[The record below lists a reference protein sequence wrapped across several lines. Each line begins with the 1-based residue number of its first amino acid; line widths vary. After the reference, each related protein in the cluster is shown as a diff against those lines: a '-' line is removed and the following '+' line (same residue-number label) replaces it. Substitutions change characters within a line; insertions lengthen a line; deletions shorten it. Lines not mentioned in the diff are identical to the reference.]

1 MMLKRILVTLA
12 ASVVALGTVGA
23 VDEVAF
29 AAAGTDT
36 ERLIARASDGQ
47 AHLMRGDIDG
57 YRRALELA
65 PDFTLMDPFGGTP
78 TGAPKSDAHWKKI
91 GTFFRDGHDAAFE
104 PIATYA
110 SRDMIVLVANEHAH
124 VAVGSLPA
132 QIWSLR
138 VTLIFRR
145 DAGAWRLVHRHAD
158 PLANGIP
165 LDKAGFLARGGDRHR
180 ERGH

>member
-1 MMLKRILVTLA
+1 MLKRILVTLA
-12 ASVVALGTVGA
+12 ASVVALGAVGA
-23 VDEVAF
+23 VDEFAF

-36 ERLIARASDGQ
+36 ERLIARASDGH
-47 AHLMRGDIDG
+47 AYLMRGDVDG
-57 YRRALELA
+57 YRRSLELA

-165 LDKAGFLARGGDRHR
+165 LDQAGFLARGGDRHR